1 MFRNLRMRWELRRG
15 RALDIWSTGEY
26 PSDVLSNL
34 CSNRFRLDGIECQS
48 MEGFL
53 QSLKYEDSNRQ
64 RQICSMK
71 GRNAK
76 RQSTTTWQ
84 TDQVVWWRG
93 RAIDRQGT
101 EYQDLLRRAYQA
113 MFNKND
119 RFRAALMAS
128 RGRILYHSHG
138 NIDPFKT
145 ILTQEEFCSILMEIR
160 EAYDQRD
167 KALPQARKIV
177 LVDVGLMNFAP
188 DLESLSG
195 KYDCYWVTTGDCDF
209 NSDRLVR
216 VPSLDL
222 CKGDILIYLKDSLD
236 PEGFEG
242 ECLEIES
249 DSYQTWQDVL

>member
-1 MFRNLRMRWELRRG
+1 MEDYKATTRNGHQLIDFYDPD
-15 RALDIWSTGEY
+15 ANTLDIHSNGLY
-26 PSDVLSNL
+26 PSNVLSNL
-34 CSNRFRLDGIECQS
+34 CSNGFRFDGVVCGS

-101 EYQDLLRRAYQA
+101 EYRDLLRRAYQA
-113 MFNKND
+113 MFDQND

-128 RGRILYHSHG
+128 RGRILYHSQG
-138 NIDPFKT
+138 NTDPFKT

-160 EAYDQRD
+160 EAYDARD
-167 KALPQARKIV
+167 KQLPPPPRIV
-177 LVDVGLMNFAP
+177 SVSLTEL
-188 DLESLSG
+188 LESNEDPLETLRMMSQ
-195 KYDCYWVTTGDCDF
+195 KYDCLLYL
-209 NSDRLVR
+209 SI
-216 VPSLDL
+216 PSTEENLN
-222 CKGDILIYLKDSLD
+222 
-236 PEGFEG
+236 
-242 ECLEIES
+242 
-249 DSYQTWQDVL
+249 

>member
-1 MFRNLRMRWELRRG
+1 MRWELRRG

-26 PSDVLSNL
+26 PADVLSNL

-101 EYQDLLRRAYQA
+101 EYRDLLRRAYQA
-113 MFNKND
+113 MFDQND

-128 RGRILYHSHG
+128 RGRRLYHRGDSQAGENALERVGSHCR
-138 NIDPFKT
+138 KEV
-145 ILTQEEFCSILMEIR
+145 TQSVASRFL
-160 EAYDQRD
+160 Q
-167 KALPQARKIV
+167 
-177 LVDVGLMNFAP
+177 
-188 DLESLSG
+188 SG
-195 KYDCYWVTTGDCDF
+195 THEVHSVKEH
-209 NSDRLVR
+209 S
-216 VPSLDL
+216 
-222 CKGDILIYLKDSLD
+222 
-236 PEGFEG
+236 EGSQQSEN
-242 ECLEIES
+242 L
-249 DSYQTWQDVL
+249 

>member
-26 PSDVLSNL
+26 PADVLSNL

-53 QSLKYEDSNRQ
+53 QSLKYADPGRQ

-113 MFNKND
+113 MFDQND

-128 RGRILYHSHG
+128 RGKRLCHTQG
-138 NIDPFKT
+138 NRDPFAT
-145 ILTQEEFCSILMEIR
+145 ILTEQEFCSILTEIR
-160 EAYDQRD
+160 EVYDARD
-167 KALPQARKIV
+167 KHLPPPPRIFCIALTE
-177 LVDVGLMNFAP
+177 L
-188 DLESLSG
+188 LESSEDPLETLRMIVQN
-195 KYDCYWVTTGDCDF
+195 YDC
-209 NSDRLVR
+209 
-216 VPSLDL
+216 DL
-222 CKGDILIYLKDSLD
+222 HVSIPITEENINL
-236 PEGFEG
+236 
-242 ECLEIES
+242 
-249 DSYQTWQDVL
+249 T

>member
-53 QSLKYEDSNRQ
+53 QSLKYADPEKQ

-93 RAIDRQGT
+93 RAIDRHGA
-101 EYQDLLRRAYQA
+101 EYQELLRRAYQA
-113 MFNKND
+113 MFDQNE

-128 RGRILYHSHG
+128 RGRRLYHSQG
-138 NIDPFKT
+138 NSDPYRT

-160 EAYDQRD
+160 DAYDARD
-167 KALPQARKIV
+167 KQLPPAPRIVTVALAE
-177 LVDVGLMNFAP
+177 L
-188 DLESLSG
+188 LESSEDPLETLRMMAQN
-195 KYDCYWVTTGDCDF
+195 YDCLLYM
-209 NSDRLVR
+209 SI
-216 VPSLDL
+216 PSTEENLN
-222 CKGDILIYLKDSLD
+222 
-236 PEGFEG
+236 
-242 ECLEIES
+242 
-249 DSYQTWQDVL
+249 

>member
-1 MFRNLRMRWELRRG
+1 
-15 RALDIWSTGEY
+15 
-26 PSDVLSNL
+26 
-34 CSNRFRLDGIECQS
+34 

-101 EYQDLLRRAYQA
+101 EYRDLLRRAYQA
-113 MFNKND
+113 MFDQND

-128 RGRILYHSHG
+128 RGRILYHSQG
-138 NIDPFKT
+138 NTDPFKT

-160 EAYDQRD
+160 EAYDQRN
-167 KALPQARKIV
+167 KELPQPRKTV
-177 LVDVGLMNFAP
+177 LVDVGLVNFVP
-188 DLESLSG
+188 DPESQSG

-222 CKGDILIYLKDSLD
+222 CKGDILIYIKDSLD

-242 ECLEIES
+242 ECLEIEP
-249 DSYQTWQDVL
+249 DSYLTWQDVLKMSNE